1 MPIRK
6 IPKNYRNIT
15 GIAPHNK
22 AVGAAAYESSLE
34 RDFLTLLAFNQD
46 VQRFEVQPLAI
57 EWFDT
62 AGKHHVYTPD
72 VLVHYQCDVIVY
84 EVKYRSDLRENW
96 QQLKPKFQTALRFC
110 KQNGWR
116 FKLITEVEIHTD
128 FLRNAQFLLPYRQHG
143 LAGTYSEPYMDLLY
157 ETLRELK
164 QSTPN
169 ALIQHIFQN
178 EDNQAKLLP
187 VLWYLIATQQ
197 VGVDLN
203 QPITMKSTI
212 WFKK

>member
-1 MPIRK
+1 M
-6 IPKNYRNIT
+6 
-15 GIAPHNK
+15 
-22 AVGAAAYESSLE
+22 
-34 RDFLTLLAFNQD
+34 
-46 VQRFEVQPLAI
+46 
-57 EWFDT
+57 
-62 AGKHHVYTPD
+62 
-72 VLVHYQCDVIVY
+72 C
-84 EVKYRSDLRENW
+84 
-96 QQLKPKFQTALRFC
+96 
-110 KQNGWR
+110 
-116 FKLITEVEIHTD
+116 
-128 FLRNAQFLLPYRQHG
+128 YRQHG
-143 LAGTYSEPYMDLLY
+143 LAGKYSEPYIDLLY